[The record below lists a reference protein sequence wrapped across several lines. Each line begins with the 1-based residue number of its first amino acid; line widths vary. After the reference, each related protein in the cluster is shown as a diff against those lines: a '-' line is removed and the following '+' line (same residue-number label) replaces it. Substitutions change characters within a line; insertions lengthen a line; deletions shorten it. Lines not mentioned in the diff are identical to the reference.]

1 MLVSVID
8 LFSVVIIISS
18 IGSLTF
24 FGLPLFLIFEISVT
38 VNIEFETVKIIE
50 ESDETGVEVIAVVI
64 EY

>member
-1 MLVSVID
+1 MYNID
-8 LFSVVIIISS
+8 YMYTSASPGF
-18 IGSLTF
+18 TF

-38 VNIEFETVKIIE
+38 VNIEFETVKINE